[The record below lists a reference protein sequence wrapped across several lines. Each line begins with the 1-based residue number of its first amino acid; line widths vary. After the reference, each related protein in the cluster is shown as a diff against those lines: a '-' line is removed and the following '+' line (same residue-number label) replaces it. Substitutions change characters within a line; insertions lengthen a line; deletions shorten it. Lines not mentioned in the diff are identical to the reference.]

1 MNKVTR
7 RKALLISI
15 VIPFYN
21 EEENVEE
28 LYKRFSGLFSQEKKY
43 NFELIAVE
51 HGSTDSTF
59 TKLLNLHKKDKR
71 IKILQL
77 SKNFGNADA
86 GIVAGFHFIKGDALV
101 ITTAD
106 LQDPPEIISKFL
118 RKWEQGF
125 EIVYGI
131 IKKRADSSLLR
142 KFLSVLFYKILN
154 ISTGNIFPA
163 NVSDFRL
170 IDRKVYE
177 AVKTMPERNKFLRGI
192 IIWTGFSQTGVP
204 FNRSKRFAG
213 ESKADFLTILRV
225 AANGIFSFSYA
236 PLKLVTILGFILSLV
251 SFSMIIVQIS
261 LFVMYGRGA
270 PGISTIVVLMCF
282 LFGMLFLILGV
293 VGEYLSRI
301 YDEVKQRPVFIV
313 KNKIG
318 F

>member
-21 EEENVEE
+21 EEENVDE
-28 LYKRFSGLFSQEKKY
+28 LYRRFSDLFSREKKY

-59 TKLLNLHKKDKR
+59 AKLLNLHKRDKR

-131 IKKRADSSLLR
+131 IKKRADTSFLR
-142 KFLSVLFYKILN
+142 KILSIMFYKILN
-154 ISTGNIFPA
+154 LATGNIFPE
-163 NVSDFRL
+163 NVSDFGL
-170 IDRKVYE
+170 IDKKVYE
-177 AVKTMPERNKFLRGI
+177 AVKTIP
-192 IIWTGFSQTGVP
+192 
-204 FNRSKRFAG
+204 
-213 ESKADFLTILRV
+213 
-225 AANGIFSFSYA
+225 
-236 PLKLVTILGFILSLV
+236 
-251 SFSMIIVQIS
+251 
-261 LFVMYGRGA
+261 
-270 PGISTIVVLMCF
+270 
-282 LFGMLFLILGV
+282 
-293 VGEYLSRI
+293 
-301 YDEVKQRPVFIV
+301 
-313 KNKIG
+313 
-318 F
+318 

>member
-1 MNKVTR
+1 MKKISH
-7 RKALLISI
+7 RKSLISI

-21 EEENVEE
+21 EQENVEE
-28 LYKRFSGLFSQEKKY
+28 LYRRFAMLFALEKKY

-59 TKLLNLHKKDKR
+59 AKLLDLHQKDKR
-71 IKILQL
+71 VKILQL
-77 SKNFGNADA
+77 SKNFGTADA
-86 GIVAGFHFIKGDALV
+86 GIVAGLHFVKGSALV

-106 LQDPPEIISKFL
+106 LQDPPEVISKFL
-118 RKWEQGF
+118 RKWENGY

-131 IKKRADSSLLR
+131 IKKRADTSFSRKILSL
-142 KFLSVLFYKILN
+142 LFYKILN
-154 ISTGNIFPA
+154 LATGNIFPQ

-170 IDRKVYE
+170 IDKRVYE
-177 AVKTMPERNKFLRGI
+177 VVKTMPERNKFLRGI

-213 ESKADFLTILRV
+213 ESKADFLTVLKV

-236 PLKLVTILGFILSLV
+236 PLKLVTIMGFILSLI

-261 LFVMYGRGA
+261 LFMIYGRGA
-270 PGISTIVVLMCF
+270 PGISTIVILISF
-282 LFGMLFLILGV
+282 LFSMLFLILGV
-293 VGEYLSRI
+293 IGEYLSRI
-301 YDEVKQRPVFIV
+301 YDEVKQRPNFIV
-313 KNKIG
+313 RKKLG

>member
-1 MNKVTR
+1 MKKISH
-7 RKALLISI
+7 RKSLISI

-21 EEENVEE
+21 EQENVEE
-28 LYKRFSGLFSQEKKY
+28 LYRRFTMLFALEKKY
-43 NFELIAVE
+43 TFELIAVE

-59 TKLLNLHKKDKR
+59 AKLLDLHQKDKR
-71 IKILQL
+71 VKILQL
-77 SKNFGNADA
+77 SKNFGTADA
-86 GIVAGFHFIKGDALV
+86 GIVAGLHFVKGSALV

-106 LQDPPEIISKFL
+106 LQDPPEVISKFL
-118 RKWEQGF
+118 RKWENGY

-131 IKKRADSSLLR
+131 IKKRADTSFSRKILSL
-142 KFLSVLFYKILN
+142 LFYKILN
-154 ISTGNIFPA
+154 LATGNVFPQ

-170 IDRKVYE
+170 IDRKVCE

-236 PLKLVTILGFILSLV
+236 PLKLVTILGFILSLI
-251 SFSMIIVQIS
+251 SFLLIVYQII
-261 LFVMYGRGA
+261 LFMLFGRGN
-270 PGISTIVVLMCF
+270 PGISTIIVLLGF
-282 LFGMLFLILGV
+282 LFGMLFLILGII
-293 VGEYLSRI
+293 GEYLARI
-301 YDEVKQRPVFIV
+301 YDEVKQRPSFIV
-313 KNKIG
+313 KDKIG

>member
-1 MNKVTR
+1 MKKTTTQ
-7 RKALLISI
+7 KALLISI

-21 EEENVEE
+21 EQENVEE
-28 LYKRFSGLFSQEKKY
+28 LYKRFTMLFDLEKKY
-43 NFELIAVE
+43 TFELIAVE

-59 TKLLNLHKKDKR
+59 AKLLNLHQKDKR
-71 IKILQL
+71 VKILQL
-77 SKNFGNADA
+77 SKNFGTADA
-86 GIVAGFHFIKGDALV
+86 GIIAGLHFVKGNALV

-106 LQDPPEIISKFL
+106 LQDPPEVISKFL
-118 RKWEQGF
+118 RKWEQGY

-131 IKKRADSSLLR
+131 IKKRADNSFLR
-142 KFLSVLFYKILN
+142 KVLSIMFYKILN
-154 ISTGNIFPA
+154 LATGHIFPA

-192 IIWTGFSQTGVP
+192 IIWTGFSQTGVS

-213 ESKADFLTILRV
+213 ESKADFLTVLKV

-236 PLKLVTILGFILSLV
+236 PLKLVTILGFILSVV
-251 SFSMIIVQIS
+251 SFSMIIVQVT
-261 LFVMYGRGA
+261 LFVINGRGA
-270 PGISTIVVLMCF
+270 PGISTIVVLMSF

-293 VGEYLSRI
+293 IGEYLSRI
-301 YDEVKQRPVFIV
+301 YDEVKQRPIYIV

>member
-1 MNKVTR
+1 MKKISH
-7 RKALLISI
+7 RKSLISI

-21 EEENVEE
+21 EQENVEE
-28 LYKRFSGLFSQEKKY
+28 LYRRFTMLFALEKKY
-43 NFELIAVE
+43 TFELIAVE

-59 TKLLNLHKKDKR
+59 AKLLNLHQKDKR
-71 IKILQL
+71 VKILQL
-77 SKNFGNADA
+77 SKNFGTADA
-86 GIVAGFHFIKGDALV
+86 GIIAGLHFVKGSALV

-106 LQDPPEIISKFL
+106 LQDPPEVISKFL
-118 RKWEQGF
+118 RKWENGY

-131 IKKRADSSLLR
+131 IKKRADTSFSRKILSL
-142 KFLSVLFYKILN
+142 LFYKILN
-154 ISTGNIFPA
+154 LATGNVFPQ

-170 IDRKVYE
+170 IDRKVCE

-213 ESKADFLTILRV
+213 ESKADFLTVLKV

-236 PLKLVTILGFILSLV
+236 PLKLVTIMGFILSLI

-261 LFVMYGRGA
+261 LFMIYGRGA
-270 PGISTIVVLMCF
+270 PGISTIVILISF
-282 LFGMLFLILGV
+282 LFSMLFLILGV
-293 VGEYLSRI
+293 IGEYLSRI
-301 YDEVKQRPVFIV
+301 YDEVKQRPNFIV
-313 KNKIG
+313 RKKLG